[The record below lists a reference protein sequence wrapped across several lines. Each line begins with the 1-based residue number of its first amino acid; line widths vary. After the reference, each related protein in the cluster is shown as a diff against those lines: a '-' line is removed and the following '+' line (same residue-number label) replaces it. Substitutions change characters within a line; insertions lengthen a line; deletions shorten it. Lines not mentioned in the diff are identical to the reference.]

1 MNEFEKEY
9 LTRVLNDLQY
19 LRAFFLSTVS
29 KKSYRDALVDS
40 LAIVVDGVKNKLN
53 DTDFPSQH

>member
-19 LRAFFLSTVS
+19 LKAFFLSTIY
-29 KKSYRDALVDS
+29 KKSYRNALLDS
-40 LAIVVDGVKNKLN
+40 LAIVIDGVNSKLN
-53 DTDFPSQH
+53 EIDLPKQ